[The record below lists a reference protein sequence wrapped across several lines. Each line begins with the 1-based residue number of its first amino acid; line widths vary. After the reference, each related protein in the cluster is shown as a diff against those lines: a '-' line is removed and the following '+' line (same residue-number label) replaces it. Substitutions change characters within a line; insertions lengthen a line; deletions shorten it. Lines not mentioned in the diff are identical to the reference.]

1 VSTTVVRTAYV
12 LTVSVIATFGFATG
26 STAAILTSA
35 ALALPTSIVAV
46 PGYYL
51 AYGLL
56 ALLPGANPSSGSGS
70 GGCSPGAGCHESTS
84 GDLAPWFSVTTDL
97 VGVLALTAAALLNV
111 LLLRKVA
118 HRRTPVDDDF
128 AGTPHGW

>member
-1 VSTTVVRTAYV
+1 MNTGVARAAYV
-12 LTVSVIATFGFATG
+12 LTVAAVATGGFATG

-56 ALLPGANPSSGSGS
+56 ALLPGANPSRGSGS
-70 GGCSPGAGCHESTS
+70 GGCSPGAGCHASTS
-84 GDLAPWFSVTTDL
+84 GDLAPWFSVTTD
-97 VGVLALTAAALLNV
+97 VIGVLALTAAALLNV
-111 LLLRKVA
+111 VLLRTVA
-118 HRRTPVDDDF
+118 HRRRPVDDDF